1 MSLSCLRIFLLAT
14 VLVLSGCAELD
25 PGLVESV
32 LGGISQSQPLDEA
45 TVARGLREA
54 LRIGSGRAI
63 ERVGRLDGFLAN
75 ELIRVRLPE
84 ELEKMADVLR
94 KVGFRRQVDELEVAM
109 NRAAEQAAGEA
120 LDIFVTA
127 IRDMTIADAFGILR
141 GGDTAA
147 TDYLRGRTTETLR
160 QRFEPILAHKMEKVG
175 LYRTY
180 NRLADTY
187 NDLPFTS
194 RPAVDLES
202 YLTERALYGLF
213 TTLAEEETRIRE
225 DPVART
231 TRVVAQGL
239 LPRLS
244 VDAEVIQPLISSP
257 VPLGTV

>member
-1 MSLSCLRIFLLAT
+1 MSLSCVRIFLLAA

-25 PGLVESV
+25 PALVESV
-32 LGGISQSQPLDEA
+32 LGGLSESQPLDEA

-54 LRIGSGRAI
+54 LRVGSGRAI
-63 ERVGRLDGFLAN
+63 ERVGRFDGFLAN

-160 QRFEPILAHKMEKVG
+160 QRFEPILANKMEKVG

-202 YLTERALYGLF
+202 YLTERALSGLF

-231 TRVVAQGL
+231 TELLRRVFSRA
-239 LPRLS
+239 
-244 VDAEVIQPLISSP
+244 
-257 VPLGTV
+257 